1 MDSRGES
8 ELDYLKTEEG
18 LKNFADEN
26 GFFDYCRVSAKTG
39 TNVYDMFSKLIHE
52 VYKLDMIRQAQIKE
66 QKRKYRDHCS
76 CNTCHM
82 GDQHG
87 FSCSNPPRTKKERK
101 LVFHQE

>member
-39 TNVYDMFSKLIHE
+39 TNVYNMFSKLIHE
-52 VYKLDMIRQAQIKE
+52 VYKLDMIRKAKE
-66 QKRKYRDHCS
+66 ERDRDHCS
-76 CNTCHM
+76 CNTCHIN
-82 GDQHG
+82 G
-87 FSCSNPPRTKKERK
+87 
-101 LVFHQE
+101 